1 VHVRAKRRS
10 AERGHDFGPLADEL
24 DLIVD
29 RERGVLL
36 RVAVV
41 VVDDEELSAIEI
53 TEVTFDEA
61 VPGEI
66 FRPLR

>member
-1 VHVRAKRRS
+1 MQAKRRS
-10 AERGHDFGPLADEL
+10 AEGGHDFGPLADEL

-41 VVDDEELSAIEI
+41 VDGEELSAIEM
-53 TEVTFDEA
+53 TEVAFDEA
-61 VPGEI
+61 VPAEM